1 MGLGGFCE
9 LIEFREQIVGGPNQ
23 FVPRLSLGVVMSRI
37 GNHREHLTMLLIPR
51 ALRVHVAMLLI
62 MVSLPAQALDPAL
75 KLSQYVLDNWQIPQ
89 GLPQSSA
96 QAIARTPDGYLWV
109 GTQEGLARFDGV
121 RFTVFDSGN
130 EPAIPN
136 KHISVLFV
144 DRAGRLWIGTRS
156 ALALFE
162 RGQMQAVS
170 VAPALAHAY

>member
-9 LIEFREQIVGGPNQ
+9 LIEIREQIVGRPNQ

-37 GNHREHLTMLLIPR
+37 GNHREQPTMLLISR

-62 MVSLPAQALDPAL
+62 MVSLSAQALDPTL

-109 GTQEGLARFDGV
+109 GTDEGR
-121 RFTVFDSGN
+121 
-130 EPAIPN
+130 
-136 KHISVLFV
+136 
-144 DRAGRLWIGTRS
+144 
-156 ALALFE
+156 ALALPRSCLRTGVGRPETSRTWSRSETDLSRRSRIFSFSQPRAPTRSNFGAE
-162 RGQMQAVS
+162 R
-170 VAPALAHAY
+170 P